1 MPFEVKIKLHTGKRF
16 TYFPVFLLSR
26 KGFDLFSLL
35 VASTTACSLG
45 GMMLAVEGNMIP
57 TGSPK
62 KKELQSA
69 QGDRISKRIGSLV
82 QEEAQEQRNHRHT
95 PVVDE

>member
-1 MPFEVKIKLHTGKRF
+1 
-16 TYFPVFLLSR
+16 
-26 KGFDLFSLL
+26 
-35 VASTTACSLG
+35 
-45 GMMLAVEGNMIP
+45 MMLAVEGNMIP